1 LDSNVKVKDK
11 EMRMLETI
19 TETGKN
25 FTRKIGTKLGIYDYN
40 RVGKHSQ
47 RAINPI
53 MPNSADIVDW
63 VLYDRFTFVAGATI
77 PNQFNFF
84 TAPIGAGGK
93 TKVDTNMELVQQLPA
108 PLWMNVTGVGFWFG
122 SDTIKLDIDL
132 LINSSYVEFWVGQKV
147 YLEGPLQCFPGA
159 AGLSGVS
166 TQTNESVFTN
176 GQAKVGNFFDVRLP
190 AGLGLGGGQI
200 SDGLI
205 GITILQNQQ
214 FSIRVLAP
222 GGGATLTAAAAVPTP
237 GNGLRVMAYL
247 YGILSRGVQ

>member
-1 LDSNVKVKDK
+1 MFNVSS
-11 EMRMLETI
+11 I
-19 TETGKN
+19 TQKTAD
-25 FTRKIGTKLGIYDYN
+25 FTRKVGSKIGLYDYN

-47 RAINPI
+47 RASNPI

-108 PLWMNVTGVGFWFG
+108 PLWMNVTGIGFWFA

-132 LINSSYVEFWVGQKV
+132 LVNSSYIEFWIGQKV

-159 AGLSGVS
+159 AGLAGVS
-166 TQTNESVFTN
+166 TQTNESVYSN
-176 GQAKVGNFFDVRLP
+176 GTPRSGNHFDVRLP
-190 AGLGLGGGQI
+190 SGLGLGGGQI

-205 GITILQNQQ
+205 GLTILQNQQ
-214 FSIRVLAP
+214 FSVRVLAP

-237 GNGLRVMAYL
+237 GNGLRIMAYL

>member
-1 LDSNVKVKDK
+1 
-11 EMRMLETI
+11 MCTLETI
-19 TETGKN
+19 TQKTAN
-25 FTRKIGTKLGIYDYN
+25 FTRKIGSKIGIYDYN
-40 RVGKHSQ
+40 RKGKNSQ
-47 RAINPI
+47 KVINPI
-53 MPNSADIVDW
+53 MPNSADIVSW
-63 VLYDRFTFVAGATI
+63 VLYDRFNFVAGATV

-93 TKVDTNMELVQQLPA
+93 TKIDTNMELVQQLPA
-108 PLWMNVTGVGFWFG
+108 PLWMNVTGIGFWFG

-132 LINSSYVEFWVGQKV
+132 IVNSSYIEFWVGQKV

-159 AGLSGVS
+159 AGLAGVS

-176 GQAKVGNFFDVRLP
+176 GVPGPGNYFDVRLP
-190 AGLGLGGGQI
+190 AGLGLGGGNV

-214 FSIRVLAP
+214 FSVRVLAP

-237 GNGLRVMAYL
+237 GNGARVMAYL